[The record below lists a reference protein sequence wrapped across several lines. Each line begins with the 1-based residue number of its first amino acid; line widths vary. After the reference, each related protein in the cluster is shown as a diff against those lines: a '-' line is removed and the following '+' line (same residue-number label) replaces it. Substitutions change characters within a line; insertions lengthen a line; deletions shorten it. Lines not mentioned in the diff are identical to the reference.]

1 MPMGADRWTFCLTRL
16 ASPASSASW
25 LCMMIAV
32 MRPYARLLRPASLAR
47 VSSVR
52 WRRLFGLK
60 ASLSVLSVTPYYAQN
75 DWLIW
80 YRS

>member
-32 MRPYARLLRPASLAR
+32 MRPYLCVMAEASISCAR
-47 VSSVR
+47 VVR
-52 WRRLFGLK
+52 EMDTLVR
-60 ASLSVLSVTPYYAQN
+60 A
-75 DWLIW
+75 
-80 YRS
+80 